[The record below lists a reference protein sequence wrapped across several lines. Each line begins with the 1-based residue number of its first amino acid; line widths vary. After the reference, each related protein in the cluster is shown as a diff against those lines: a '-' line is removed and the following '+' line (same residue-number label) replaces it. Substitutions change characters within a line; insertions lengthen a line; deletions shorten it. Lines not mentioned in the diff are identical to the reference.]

1 MKSIV
6 LSIGLY
12 ITALAVSLGILYYIE
27 FEQVRSSTLSALKRS
42 LEETME
48 QVEKLDVDKREEE
61 VMIIFNRMIGPN
73 LRRGYDYTIDFTGF
87 NADPLAVR
95 IQIYYVQNNGIF
107 EIHHRLDETMIEVEP

>member
-27 FEQVRSSTLSALKRS
+27 FEQVRSSTDSALKRS

-48 QVEKLDVDKREEE
+48 QIKKVDVDQRKDA
-61 VMIIFNRMIGPN
+61 VMVIFNPIVSPN
-73 LRRGYDYTIDFTGF
+73 LKKGYDYTIDFSGF
-87 NADPLAVR
+87 NADPLAIR
-95 IQIYYVQNNGIF
+95 IQISYVQNKGIF
-107 EIHHRLDETMIEVEP
+107 DIHYHLDETMIEVEP

>member
-12 ITALAVSLGILYYIE
+12 ITSLFVSLGILYYIE

-61 VMIIFNRMIGPN
+61 VMIVFNRMIGPN
-73 LRRGYDYTIDFTGF
+73 LRKGYDYTIDFTGF
-87 NADPLAVR
+87 NAEPLAIR
-95 IQIYYVQNNGIF
+95 IQISYIQNKGIF
-107 EIHHRLDETMIEVEP
+107 DIHHRLDETMIEVEP